1 MVKIMLN
8 AIKSFVFL
16 HMTCC
21 YENLLELPVQYIYPL
36 NVITVY
42 FTNKG
47 ASIELL
53 FKMNT
58 NTLFCFDNQI
68 LLELCLFTNKKLL
81 KIFINL

>member
-1 MVKIMLN
+1 MLK

-36 NVITVY
+36 NVITVC
-42 FTNKG
+42 FTNIG

-53 FKMNT
+53 FKMIT
-58 NTLFCFDNQI
+58 ITLICFDSQFYLNYVFLQTRN
-68 LLELCLFTNKKLL
+68 F
-81 KIFINL
+81 